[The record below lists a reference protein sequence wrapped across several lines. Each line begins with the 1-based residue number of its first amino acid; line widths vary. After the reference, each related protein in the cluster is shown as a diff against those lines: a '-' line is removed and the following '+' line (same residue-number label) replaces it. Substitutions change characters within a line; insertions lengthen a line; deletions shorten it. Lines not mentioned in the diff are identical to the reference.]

1 MIRIDVVSQTQKQ
14 VVLKVEGRLGGI
26 DVNLLEEEVTRWLEE
41 TEHLVLDLKNV
52 QFIDRDGIALLKKWS
67 QEPLNQGNESGRPLT
82 LKSGSL
88 FIRSLL
94 KTHGLTVL

>member
-26 DVNLLEEEVTRWLEE
+26 DVDLLEGEIIRWLKE
-41 TEHLVLDLKNV
+41 TESLVLDLKRV
-52 QFIDRDGIALLKKWS
+52 QFIDRDGIALLKQWF
-67 QEPLNQGNESGRPLT
+67 QEPLNQGNESGPPLT
-82 LKSGSL
+82 LRGGSR

-94 KTHGLTVL
+94 KTHGLTVH

>member
-26 DVNLLEEEVTRWLEE
+26 DVDLLEEEVTRWLKE
-41 TEHLVLDLKNV
+41 TESLVLDLKRV
-52 QFIDRDGIALLKKWS
+52 QFIDRDGIALLKQWS
-67 QEPLNQGNESGRPLT
+67 PEPLNPGNEPGLPVT
-82 LKSGSL
+82 LKGGSR

-94 KTHGLTVL
+94 KTHGITVL

>member
-26 DVNLLEEEVTRWLEE
+26 DVDLLEEEITRWLKEVD
-41 TEHLVLDLKNV
+41 HLVLDLDVK
-52 QFIDRDGIALLKKWS
+52 FIDRDGIALLKQWA
-67 QEPLNQGNESGRPLT
+67 QEPLNQGNEPGLPVTLT
-82 LKSGSL
+82 GGSH

-94 KTHGLTVL
+94 KTHGLTVH

>member
-26 DVNLLEEEVTRWLEE
+26 DVDLLEGEIIRWLKE
-41 TEHLVLDLKNV
+41 TESLVLDLDVK
-52 QFIDRDGIALLKKWS
+52 FIDRDGLVLLKQWA
-67 QEPLNQGNESGRPLT
+67 QEPLNQGNESGPPLT
-82 LKSGSL
+82 LRGGSR

-94 KTHGLTVL
+94 KSRGLTVH